1 MTWINEAKV
10 RCFLRPRFLLS
21 LTEALD
27 VQAIYALDSGN
38 VYDAYELYLKAGL
51 YDAAHNIAVLELAPD
66 TVIRQDLILLRELL
80 EPFEGRPVSG
90 WNERGKVGG
99 FCTNRWG
106 GRVMADICS

>member
-66 TVIRQDLILLRELL
+66 AIIRHDLMLLKDL
-80 EPFEGRPVSG
+80 FEVFDGRPVSG
-90 WNERGKVGG
+90 WIERGKARL
-99 FCTNRWG
+99 FSYSRHATR
-106 GRVMADICS
+106 I